1 MEAHFQNCFEQMWAS
16 YKCNS
21 ALGGVWGSCASQLP
35 AACPCGLGGLA
46 GAAPWAEEMA
56 CFAEPPWEVCTQA
69 HSGGEVSTHLGRIF
83 REQNLEMSTV
93 LRQGEVKLWSSNPKQ
108 ECFPSRVVVNC
119 CLYHCI
125 FILPLHKVGVSVLSH
140 TGICTDICVGLV
152 NDLNGLVKKLKREGE
167 RSADS
172 RKLFKRKAGSKVL

>member
-1 MEAHFQNCFEQMWAS
+1 MEAHFQSCFEQMWAS

-35 AACPCGLGGLA
+35 AACPCELGGLA

-125 FILPLHKVGVSVLSH
+125 FILPLHKAGVSVLSH